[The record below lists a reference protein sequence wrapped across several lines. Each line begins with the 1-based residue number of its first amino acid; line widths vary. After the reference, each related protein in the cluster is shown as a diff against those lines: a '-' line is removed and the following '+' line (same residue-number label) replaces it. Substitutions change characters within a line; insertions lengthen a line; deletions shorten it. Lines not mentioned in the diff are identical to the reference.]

1 MTVDGPLLVNAWVAF
16 GILGQALFASRF
28 IVQWLVSERRKE
40 STVPVAFWC
49 LSLAGGA
56 ILFVYASWYR
66 HDPVF
71 TIGQSVG
78 LVVYARNL
86 MLIRRAPANAG
97 GEVAPQ
103 RAGAAGA

>member
-1 MTVDGPLLVNAWVAF
+1 MTADGLLHVNAWVLF

-28 IVQWLVSERRKE
+28 AVQWLVSERRRK
-40 STVPVAFWC
+40 STVPVAFWY

-56 ILFVYASWYR
+56 ILFVYAFWHR

-78 LVVYARNL
+78 LLVYARNL
-86 MLIRRAPANAG
+86 MLIRRAQPPG

-103 RAGAAGA
+103 RVGAVGA